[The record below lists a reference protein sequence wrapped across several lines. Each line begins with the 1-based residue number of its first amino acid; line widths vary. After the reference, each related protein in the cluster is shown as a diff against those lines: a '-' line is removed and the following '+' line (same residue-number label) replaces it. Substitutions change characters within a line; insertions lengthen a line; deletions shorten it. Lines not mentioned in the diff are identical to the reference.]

1 MELIVGGNMMQL
13 ALGGRDMH
21 WSTGAG
27 RGRRWEKGKKGKGRK
42 MRENGKRKKGA
53 NRKRGKWEKGWY
65 GEKGRGSLKNESP
78 SFEISEL

>member
-1 MELIVGGNMMQL
+1 MMQL

-27 RGRRWEKGKKGKGRK
+27 RGRRWEKGKKGD
-42 MRENGKRKKGA
+42 REKNE
-53 NRKRGKWEKGWY
+53 GKWEK
-65 GEKGRGSLKNESP
+65 EKGGKQEKRKMGKRWVWGKGEGKLQKYESP